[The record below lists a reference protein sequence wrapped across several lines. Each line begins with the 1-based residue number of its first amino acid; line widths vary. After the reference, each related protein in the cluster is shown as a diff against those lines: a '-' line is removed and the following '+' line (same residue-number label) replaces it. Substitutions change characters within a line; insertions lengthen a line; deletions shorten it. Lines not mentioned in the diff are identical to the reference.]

1 MVKMLFTKKIVLGIL
16 VTLALLTA
24 VSINYAVGVDGPKV
38 TELSLQEAVYSALKN
53 NPDIELAE
61 LAVKKAELDYDLA
74 KRNAHDIKDYDI
86 DVYPEW
92 VTKWVTP
99 KAKEVAWTIAQKA
112 NDVTEKSLKSGVEK
126 AYYDVLAADS
136 MLGIKRENLKL
147 AQDRLKIAQ
156 TGYKIGTKAKVDL
169 NTDEAS
175 VAASQAEVSGAENS
189 YRTAVMELNRM
200 IGLDLDTLLKLT
212 TKFSVEKT
220 GSSIILEDTIKAAL
234 ADNLEILTV
243 KETQALSQVQSEVD
257 RKYYGEGVST
267 YEMAQLDAKTAELK
281 IKQKELAITSTI
293 KKSYLTLF
301 YLEKSIDWRT
311 KEIEKAQENARIFLL
326 KYGAGLATSL
336 DVKKAAI
343 DLEQAKENLSGDIYK
358 YNILKSLFKYNLFVA
373 G

>member
-16 VTLALLTA
+16 VTLVLLTA
-24 VSINYAVGVDGPKV
+24 VGINYAVGVDGPVVK
-38 TELSLQEAVYSALKN
+38 ELSLQEALDLAVKN
-53 NPDIELAE
+53 NPDIELAD
-61 LAVKKAELDYDLA
+61 LAVKRAQVECDGAKDVADDLEI
-74 KRNAHDIKDYDI
+74 NVVNTYQTGIM
-86 DVYPEW
+86 
-92 VTKWVTP
+92 KWVTP
-99 KAKEVAWTIAQKA
+99 KAKEMTLILAQKGQ
-112 NDVTEKSLKSGVEK
+112 DVTEKSLMSGVEK
-126 AYYDVLAADS
+126 AYYDVLSAERT
-136 MLGIKRENLKL
+136 MEIKRENLKL
-147 AQDRLKIAQ
+147 AQDRLKIGQ

-175 VAASQAEVSGAENS
+175 VASGQAEVAGAENS

-220 GSSIILEDTIKAAL
+220 GSSIILEDTIKGAL

-243 KETQALSQVQSEVD
+243 KETQALSQVQFDVA
-257 RKYYGEGVST
+257 RKFYTGGVT
-267 YEMAQLDAKTAELK
+267 VYDTAQIDAKTAELK
-281 IKQKELAITSTI
+281 VKQKELAITSTI

-373 G
+373 D